1 MVAARDTILVVEDQ
15 PALRGLVAEA
25 LDAAG
30 YRAVEAWNGTQAI
43 SAIDEHLPPAGE
55 LCLVL
60 LDLRLPYV
68 IGLDVLNYLAA
79 RGATVPVVAISAD
92 TALLGAAVAAGAQ
105 ATMSKPFDLNDILAT
120 VNRYCPLGPRVNDQA
135 V

>member
-1 MVAARDTILVVEDQ
+1 MILAGARTPLWATV
-15 PALRGLVAEA
+15 
-25 LDAAG
+25 
-30 YRAVEAWNGTQAI
+30 
-43 SAIDEHLPPAGE
+43 DEPPK
-55 LCLVL
+55 
-60 LDLRLPYV
+60 
-68 IGLDVLNYLAA
+68 LNYLAA

-105 ATMSKPFDLNDILAT
+105 ATVSKPFDLDDILAT